1 MLSTCASEAPVDR
14 RQAAKLLLLRQQFR
28 LERVQSCGERRP
40 TLPNLVV
47 ADQPKLRILRE
58 SLGVVRILPARHP
71 TVDPLAQEVSKR
83 QGRVLPPRIGE
94 VLLDEFPESHTFRS
108 TPISKSD
115 NHPYVTCSPW
125 ETIFNERLKET

>member
-58 SLGVVRILPARHP
+58 SLGVVRILRSAS
-71 TVDPLAQEVSKR
+71 D
-83 QGRVLPPRIGE
+83 G
-94 VLLDEFPESHTFRS
+94 RS
-108 TPISKSD
+108 TGAKGQQEAAVYPFPRESVRCCSLNSLNPTRFIQL
-115 NHPYVTCSPW
+115 PYRNQT
-125 ETIFNERLKET
+125 TIRT